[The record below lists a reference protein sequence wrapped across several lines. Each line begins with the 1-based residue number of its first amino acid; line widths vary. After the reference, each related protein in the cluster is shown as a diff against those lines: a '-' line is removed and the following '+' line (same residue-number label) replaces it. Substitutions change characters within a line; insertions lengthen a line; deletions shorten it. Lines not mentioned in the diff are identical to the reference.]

1 MINKADLRLSLKMLL
16 IVLVGTTI
24 MSVFLFVQAQTTIRR
39 MVSDA
44 EKKQFREQLRVIH
57 EILNQKN
64 EALEKTGMPELFVET
79 YQQDVIRYLQGVYYS
94 GDSEAYP
101 YIINRDATLIMHPLL
116 ETEKDVI
123 ENDPM
128 VRILAEHPGETL
140 EYEWRGQKKRTVLN
154 RFAPWGWVLG
164 VSTPIDV
171 SSATQKEF
179 LVPFLR
185 SVLMGAAFSSLL
197 LLLLLRAQ
205 LTRPLQFLTRQFDD
219 FTNADER
226 LPAALLRKKDALG
239 VLGRS
244 IQAAK
249 NDLIDSRASLQKKN
263 EELTGALDD
272 VREAEKVKG
281 QFLANMS
288 HEIRTPI
295 NGVIGMAGLLMDTE
309 LTREQRSQAETIRDS
324 SASLLS
330 LISDV
335 LDFSSLEANQIV
347 LETLDFNLSSVM
359 DDFSEVAS
367 YKAHEKGLEF
377 LCRIDPGIPAHLT
390 GDPGRLRQILVNL
403 TNNAVKFTEFGEVVV
418 CVSLESETEEY
429 ATLAISVRDTGIG
442 ISPEE
447 KQKIFENFTQKDGS
461 STRKYGGVGLGL
473 TIARE
478 LIEKMDG
485 TIQLSSDLGVGSEF
499 YFTVRCKKQGGAMRS
514 AFLASDELKNLPV
527 LVVDDNQTNRD
538 ILQGQLTGWGIAP
551 DFAASGKEALELL
564 EKGNVYRFAILDM
577 QMPEM
582 DGVELGYAINHGA
595 RSEGMPLIMMTSLC
609 QQGDEIRFEKLGF
622 SAYLKKPVRQSD
634 LYNAIL
640 AILQNAPEQDARIIT
655 QHNAKPALTP
665 PERNSQ
671 TRILIAEDN
680 PINQKVAKG
689 LLKKLGYNPDV
700 VNNGLEA
707 TVAVEQQYYDL
718 IFMDVQMPVMDG
730 LEATRQIR
738 ESEKENGTP
747 PITIVAMTA
756 HAMKGDRETCI
767 ESGMNDYTTK
777 PVSKQSISDMLQKW
791 VPSFEKREAEGVVVE
806 EAKEVEESQPIASD
820 EPPVYDYTGAK
831 ERLMD
836 DDEMLQAVLESFLET
851 TPDLLK
857 EVRKAAD
864 SQDLPS
870 CERHAH
876 SLKGSS
882 ATLGAM
888 RLQAVAE
895 KMEHLGK
902 AEDLD
907 AYIDAIPLMLEQ
919 YEEFKKATES

>member
-16 IVLVGTTI
+16 IVLIGTTI
-24 MSVFLFVQAQTTIRR
+24 MSVFLLVQAQSTIRK
-39 MVSDA
+39 MVSNT
-44 EKKQFREQLRVIH
+44 EKQQFREQLRVIH

-64 EALEKTGMPELFVET
+64 EALEKTGMPELFLET
-79 YQQDVIRYLQGVYYS
+79 YQKDVIRYLQGIYYS

-101 YIINRDATLIMHPLL
+101 YIIKSDATVLMHPLL
-116 ETEKDVI
+116 ETDRERVVNAPIVK
-123 ENDPM
+123 
-128 VRILAEHPGETL
+128 ILAEHRNETY
-140 EYEWRGQKKRTVLN
+140 EYEWQGKKKRTVLN
-154 RFAPWGWVLG
+154 RFAPWGWILG
-164 VSTPIDV
+164 VTTPMDV
-171 SSATQKEF
+171 SYATQKEF
-179 LVPFLR
+179 LLPFLR
-185 SVLMGAAFSSLL
+185 SALIGSAFASFL
-197 LLLLLRAQ
+197 LLLLLRVQ
-205 LTRPLQFLTRQFDD
+205 LTRPLQLLTRQFDD
-219 FTNADER
+219 FTNADEH
-226 LPAALLRKKDALG
+226 LPEALLRKKDALG

-244 IQAAK
+244 IQTAK
-249 NDLIDSRASLQKKN
+249 NDLIESRASFQKKN
-263 EELTGALDD
+263 EELSTALED
-272 VREAEKVKG
+272 VRQAEKAKA

-309 LTREQRSQAETIRDS
+309 LTQEQRSQAETIRDS

-359 DDFSEVAS
+359 DDFLEIAS

-377 LCRIDPGIPAHLT
+377 LCRIDPGIPSHLT

-403 TNNAVKFTEFGEVVV
+403 TNNAVKFTDVGEVVV
-418 CVSLESETEEY
+418 HVSLESETEEH

-485 TIQLSSDLGVGSEF
+485 TIQLSSDIGVGSDF
-499 YFTVRCKKQGGAMRS
+499 YFTVRFRKQGGTVRP
-514 AFLASDELKNLPV
+514 AFLASGALKDLPV
-527 LVVDDNQTNRD
+527 LVVDDNKTNRD
-538 ILQGQLTGWGIAP
+538 ILKGQLTSWGIAP
-551 DFAASGKEALELL
+551 DFASSGKEALELL
-564 EKGNVYRFAILDM
+564 EKGKKYRLAILDM

-582 DGVELGYAINHGA
+582 DGVELGYAINHGERA
-595 RSEGMPLIMMTSLC
+595 EGMPLIMMTSLC
-609 QQGDEIRFEKLGF
+609 QPGDERRFEKLGF
-622 SAYLKKPVRQSD
+622 TAYLKKPVRQSD
-634 LYNAIL
+634 LYNTIL
-640 AILQNAPEQDARIIT
+640 TILQNAPDQNTPIIT
-655 QHNAKPALTP
+655 QHNAKTALPP
-665 PERNSQ
+665 PERKSQ
-671 TRILIAEDN
+671 ARILIAEDN

-689 LLKKLGYNPDV
+689 LLKKLGHNPDV

-707 TVAVEQQYYDL
+707 TIAVEQQHYDL

-730 LEATRQIR
+730 LEATRKIR
-738 ESEKENGTP
+738 EKEKKNGTP

-756 HAMKGDRETCI
+756 HAMKGDRETCL

-777 PVSKQSISDMLQKW
+777 PVSQKSISDVLEKW
-791 VPSFEKREAEGVVVE
+791 APSFTERKKENVMTKETEAPET
-806 EAKEVEESQPIASD
+806 AAPS
-820 EPPVYDYTGAK
+820 EPPVYDYAGAK

-851 TPDLLK
+851 TPELLQ
-857 EVRKAAD
+857 EIQTAAD
-864 SQDLPS
+864 AKDLPS

-876 SLKGSS
+876 SLKGSA

-888 RLQAVAE
+888 RLRAIAE

-902 AEDLD
+902 AGNLE
-907 AYIDAIPLMLEQ
+907 AYIAAIPLMLEKF
-919 YEEFKKATES
+919 EEFKKATES